1 LIPPFYF
8 SQNNVVIFLLVY
20 VDDILVIGN
29 NKAAISSFIHALQQ
43 EFPLKDLGELT
54 FFLGIEA
61 ARTPTQLH
69 LRQTM
74 YITYLL
80 HKTGMVGAKPY
91 SAPYVSGLQLSSL
104 AGEPLLDPSINRQ
117 VVGALEYST

>member
-61 ARTPTQLH
+61 ARTPT
-69 LRQTM
+69 
-74 YITYLL
+74 
-80 HKTGMVGAKPY
+80 
-91 SAPYVSGLQLSSL
+91 
-104 AGEPLLDPSINRQ
+104 
-117 VVGALEYST
+117 